1 MGSAASVKEIIATAH
16 PDIVANIQTLRN
28 ALEFLVKHVMGS
40 SNKAFYKTCTIEQL
54 TQWLNHLDTPESS
67 SPEASTTDFDR
78 QVSEVVL
85 SLTTAAL
92 TGILESGRGTSDQQ
106 QKEKEKVLKLPL
118 ALENFTPLHEREAL
132 KDAID
137 ACANAETIFRDNP
150 GEESFGPQLDHAVD
164 ALHKQ
169 YKKAIGG
176 ESENRARDPITW
188 RREMGEVVAA
198 GSSHFEA
205 VYDSVYKTITTSE
218 SEALSKYHETMGDYT
233 WQSLTKQS
241 AKQQQGTVRDLV
253 AAASST
259 KEKFFDPFLKEM
271 HGALIG
277 DQHVSVEFPMTA
289 NLKGVRRIV
298 EKIALQA
305 EGNGD
310 PSRVLD
316 AARAMVVSTDT
327 TAIVDVLSY
336 LEDQN
341 DYAVGSIDIV
351 RVKNR
356 FLSPS
361 LGGWRDV
368 MVNFSFEGDP
378 SKHICELQIVHKNM
392 LTARKGLPGHS
403 VYNRVRN
410 AWELLE
416 HFGVPMDT
424 WWQDCLGFSHNC
436 LLSGLVRLSEAITD
450 NTAETT
456 NVEWHPTTDITL
468 HGGFIRGSSFPL
480 FMRDRCSVSTVL
492 SCILRTPCVE
502 LPSSW
507 PEGMPLTFVH
517 LAGKGIT
524 GTVQ

>member
-1 MGSAASVKEIIATAH
+1 
-16 PDIVANIQTLRN
+16 
-28 ALEFLVKHVMGS
+28 
-40 SNKAFYKTCTIEQL
+40 
-54 TQWLNHLDTPESS
+54 
-67 SPEASTTDFDR
+67 
-78 QVSEVVL
+78 
-85 SLTTAAL
+85 
-92 TGILESGRGTSDQQ
+92 
-106 QKEKEKVLKLPL
+106 
-118 ALENFTPLHEREAL
+118 
-132 KDAID
+132 
-137 ACANAETIFRDNP
+137 
-150 GEESFGPQLDHAVD
+150 
-164 ALHKQ
+164 
-169 YKKAIGG
+169 
-176 ESENRARDPITW
+176 
-188 RREMGEVVAA
+188 
-198 GSSHFEA
+198 
-205 VYDSVYKTITTSE
+205 
-218 SEALSKYHETMGDYT
+218 MGDYP
-233 WQSLTKQS
+233 WQGLTKKS
-241 AKQQQGTVRDLV
+241 AKQQQSTVRDLV

-327 TAIVDVLSY
+327 TAIVGVLSY
-336 LEDQN
+336 LKEQYN
-341 DYAVGSIDIV
+341 DGYGSIELV

-368 MVNFSFEGDP
+368 MVNFSFNGDP

-456 NVEWHPTTDITL
+456 NVEWYPTTDITL

>member
-40 SNKAFYKTCTIEQL
+40 SNKAFCCTIEQL
-54 TQWLNHLDTPESS
+54 TQWLNHLDTLESS

-78 QVSEVVL
+78 QVSEIVL
-85 SLTTAAL
+85 SLATAAL
-92 TGILESGRGTSDQQ
+92 TGILQSARK
-106 QKEKEKVLKLPL
+106 KEKEKEKLLKLPA

-205 VYDSVYKTITTSE
+205 VYDSVYNTITSSE
-218 SEALSKYHETMGDYT
+218 AEALSKYHETMGRGP
-233 WQSLTKQS
+233 WQNLTKQS

-271 HGALIG
+271 HDALIG
-277 DQHVSVEFPMTA
+277 DQHVPVEFPTTA

-298 EKIALQA
+298 EKIALQPDGA
-305 EGNGD
+305 RD

-316 AARAMVVSTDT
+316 AARAMIVATDT
-327 TAIVDVLSY
+327 TAIVGVLEY
-336 LEDQN
+336 LDKKS
-341 DYAVGSIDIV
+341 DYTSGFIRLQRA
-351 RVKNR
+351 KNR

-368 MVNFSFEGDP
+368 MVNFSFKGDP
-378 SKHICELQIVHKNM
+378 TKHICELQIVHKNM

-416 HFGVPMDT
+416 NAGVDMKI
-424 WWQDCLGFSHNC
+424 WWQACLNFSHQC
-436 LLSGLVRLSEAITD
+436 LVSGVVRMSEAANDKEVTD
-450 NTAETT
+450 ANAKGRSSIRT
-456 NVEWHPTTDITL
+456 TL
-468 HGGFIRGSSFPL
+468 HGGLIRGTFISFP
-480 FMRDRCSVSTVL
+480 
-492 SCILRTPCVE
+492 
-502 LPSSW
+502 
-507 PEGMPLTFVH
+507 
-517 LAGKGIT
+517 
-524 GTVQ
+524 